1 MYIEEIGLQGVDWIY
16 LFHDRNRGALYS
28 IMNVQVLSNALYVFE

>member
-1 MYIEEIGLQGVDWIY
+1 MYFEEIGWQGMDWIY

-28 IMNVQVLSNALYVFE
+28 GMNVQVL